1 MFGSFS
7 KLFLHYIKYLK
18 VKAVAAGVDNL
29 IKCEDFARDQ
39 VKETTQE
46 GGGGVNSAAMKW
58 KIGEMEFEAYMRF
71 LDSMVCSRIASSVKP
86 TVSCRLC
93 QCDSIQCS
101 GRQGTPY
108 YWNKLASI
116 IHVFNRPYSFS

>member
-1 MFGSFS
+1 MFGLFS

-29 IKCEDFARDQ
+29 IKCEDFAREQ
-39 VKETTQE
+39 VEETTQE
-46 GGGGVNSAAMKW
+46 GGGGVNSSAIKW
-58 KIGEMEFEAYMRF
+58 KRGEMEFEAYMRF

-93 QCDSIQCS
+93 QCASIQYS
-101 GRQGTPY
+101 ERKGTPY
-108 YWNKLASI
+108 
-116 IHVFNRPYSFS
+116 H